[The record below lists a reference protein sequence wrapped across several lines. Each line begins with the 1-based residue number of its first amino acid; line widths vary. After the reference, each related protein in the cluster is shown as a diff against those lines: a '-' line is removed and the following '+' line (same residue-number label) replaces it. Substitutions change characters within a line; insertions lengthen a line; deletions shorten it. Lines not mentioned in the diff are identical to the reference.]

1 MRVRPPLRF
10 LLVPAVTLVVCTAR
24 AQTSADTGTSS
35 IPDLVSG
42 LSYVS
47 LSQEITGAVYRV
59 DSQAPGFDGTRFRT
73 FKLPWERDVDVG
85 SEWGTLYLEAVAGW
99 LQAEDHAE
107 IDTPAGLAV
116 VDQDWT
122 TYGGL
127 VGVGWTFH
135 LSDTWSIRP
144 SSSVAL
150 TRIENDASYNA
161 VAQEE
166 LAPALDGI
174 SLNWSGWSTTTL
186 TSLSVLNERELGP
199 VHMRVR
205 ARWSYAETNV
215 FESSAPSQEGT
226 DASKSLAL
234 RGDLSGEL
242 PLSLAGQPIQWGVH
256 TGFTQFY
263 GIDPATLGF
272 DQVAETGGSL
282 TFPVGAHVPDL
293 RLSGAV
299 LYGPD
304 IQGWSFGLSLAF

>member
-1 MRVRPPLRF
+1 M
-10 LLVPAVTLVVCTAR
+10 CTAH
-24 AQTSADTGTSS
+24 AQTSVDTGSS
-35 IPDLVSG
+35 AIPDLVSG

-47 LSQEITGAVYRV
+47 LSQEITGAVYRI
-59 DSQAPGFDGTRFRT
+59 DSQGPGFDGTRFWT
-73 FKLPWERDVDVG
+73 FKLPWEHDVDVG

-99 LQAEDHAE
+99 LQAKDHAE
-107 IDTPAGLAV
+107 LDTPSGLAV
-116 VDQDWT
+116 VDQEWN

-135 LSDTWSIRP
+135 VTDTWRIRP
-144 SSSVAL
+144 SSSFAL

-161 VAQEE
+161 IGQQE
-166 LAPALDGI
+166 LAPTLDGI
-174 SLNWSGWSTTTL
+174 LVNWSGWSTTTL
-186 TSLSVLNERELGP
+186 NSLTVLNERELGP
-199 VHMRVR
+199 VHMRIR
-205 ARWSYAETNV
+205 GRWSYAETNV
-215 FESSAPSQEGT
+215 FDSTAPSQEGT
-226 DASKSLAL
+226 DSSSSWAV

-242 PLSLAGQPIQWGVH
+242 PFSLAGQPIQWGVH

-263 GIDPATLGF
+263 GIDPDTLGF

-282 TFPVGAHVPDL
+282 TFPVGAHIPDL